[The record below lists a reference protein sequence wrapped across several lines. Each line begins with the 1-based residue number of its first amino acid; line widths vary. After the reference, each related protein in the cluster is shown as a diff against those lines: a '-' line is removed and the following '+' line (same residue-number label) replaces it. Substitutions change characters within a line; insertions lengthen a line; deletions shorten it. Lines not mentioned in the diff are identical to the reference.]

1 MNRIHSSSSI
11 LSFLNQLIESA
22 TEFEGEEHGDMDNII
37 QYLMANDPNKYGN
50 PPTAKET
57 LEKLQNK
64 NINKEDLLYL
74 KKTNSSDCSV
84 CKDEFDLE
92 SQLVKLPCNHYFHG
106 ECLKPWLQQ
115 RNSCPTCRYE
125 LPTDDLDY
133 ELQKS
138 ERKSSNV

>member
-1 MNRIHSSSSI
+1 
-11 LSFLNQLIESA
+11 
-22 TEFEGEEHGDMDNII
+22 
-37 QYLMANDPNKYGN
+37 MANDPNKYGN